1 MLPEAFPW
9 DTAPRYLLRNRD
21 TSYGI
26 GFRDRVRAMNIEEVV
41 TAPRLPW
48 QNPHVERIIGSIRRE
63 CLDYV
68 TIFNETQVTL
78 VDDACIAQQWPD
90 SP

>member
-1 MLPEAFPW
+1 MRSSSLIIIEDGSSTSMLPEAFPW

-48 QNPHVERIIGSIRRE
+48 QIRTSSGS
-63 CLDYV
+63 L
-68 TIFNETQVTL
+68 
-78 VDDACIAQQWPD
+78 AQFAVSAWTM
-90 SP
+90 